1 MNVLMVEPGKAP
13 YEMQIE
19 GDLHSMQQAVG
30 GYIEAVYPYEE
41 PVALICNEEGVRDG
55 LPLNRALR
63 DADGKIYDIVAGNFF
78 LAGLGEE
85 DFTDLPHEL
94 AVQFAERFRQPE
106 VFARVGDKIVA
117 YPIPEEPTQDGMSY

>member
-1 MNVLMVEPGKAP
+1 MPKQGAKFEIISNYVLQTLCGEPHK
-13 YEMQIE
+13 
-19 GDLHSMQQAVG
+19 
-30 GYIEAVYPYEE
+30 
-41 PVALICNEEGVRDG
+41 ICNEEGVRDG
-55 LPLNRALR
+55 LPRNRALR

-78 LAGLGEE
+78 LVGLGEE

-94 AVQFAERFRQPE
+94 AAQFAERFRQPE